1 MSPQVKGRARHRAQA
16 ASFFGDF
23 YYGSQLEAHRNLIL
37 CISIPYMFHNGLG
50 AIARMYIFYNNREK
64 HIHVESGLEK
74 MWIGLEDRNPRW
86 HGDT

>member
-1 MSPQVKGRARHRAQA
+1 
-16 ASFFGDF
+16 
-23 YYGSQLEAHRNLIL
+23 
-37 CISIPYMFHNGLG
+37 MFHNGLG